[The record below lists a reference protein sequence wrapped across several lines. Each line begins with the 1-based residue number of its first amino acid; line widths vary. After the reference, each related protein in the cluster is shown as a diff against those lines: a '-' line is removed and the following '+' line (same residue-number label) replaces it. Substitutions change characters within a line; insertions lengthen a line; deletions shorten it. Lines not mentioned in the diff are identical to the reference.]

1 MQTRKYQSEASSI
14 RNTEQDFVVCN
25 VMDYDATVMGNGEED
40 KNMMKTV

>member
-25 VMDYDATVMGNGEED
+25 VMDYDDTGVGKEEED
-40 KNMMKTV
+40 KNRMKTV